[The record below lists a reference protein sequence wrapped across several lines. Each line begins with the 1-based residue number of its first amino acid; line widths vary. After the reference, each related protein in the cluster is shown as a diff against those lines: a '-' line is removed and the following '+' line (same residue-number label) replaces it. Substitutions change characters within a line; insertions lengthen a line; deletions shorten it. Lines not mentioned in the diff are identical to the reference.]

1 MSDEQKI
8 QLSKYLDTLKI
19 KYKVEISSFFAEKGA
34 NIYIT
39 YNKNKYFDIV
49 ENVYNAIEDKI
60 TNEGYNI
67 NCKFLIFMISDYK
80 IIDKKTK

>member
-1 MSDEQKI
+1 MSDEQKL
-8 QLSKYLDTLKI
+8 QLSAYLDTLKI
-19 KYKVEISSFFAEKGA
+19 KYKVEISSFFAENGA
-34 NIYIT
+34 TIYIT
-39 YNKNKYFDIV
+39 YNKKKYFDIV

-60 TNEGYNI
+60 TNERYNI